1 MMVDH
6 TTTMVEDTIMVVT
19 IVMDITIIMVEDF
32 TMVTTTMAT
41 IDTTMVVDIQP
52 NQVDMDTTVEDID
65 KNMCRITTI
74 LHT

>member
-1 MMVDH
+1 MVDH
-6 TTTMVEDTIMVVT
+6 TTIMVVDTIMVVITEMVT
-19 IVMDITIIMVEDF
+19 IT
-32 TMVTTTMAT
+32 TMVKDFIMDTTTMAT